1 MSFRQTLTR
10 SRLVAILRGLP
21 PDETEAV
28 GDCLIA
34 AGFAMLEVPLT
45 APTALASL
53 ERLVAHGGSRALVG
67 AGTVFTRAQLADCAA
82 VGARLIVSPN
92 MDPEIIRAAKSLGM
106 ISLPG
111 VMTPTEANQALA
123 AGADGLKLFPAEA
136 LPPAA
141 VKALKTILPPGVPLL
156 PVGGITLGTMAPYHA
171 AGADGFGLGSA
182 LYQPGLPL
190 EGLRARVDAFMTEAR
205 RLWPLLQESLP

>member
-1 MSFRQTLTR
+1 MSFPETLTR

-53 ERLVAHGGSRALVG
+53 ERLIAHCGSRVLVG
-67 AGTVFTRAQLADCAA
+67 AGTVVTRAQLADCAA

-92 MDPEIIRAAKSLGM
+92 TDPDIIRAAKTLGM

-111 VMTPTEANQALA
+111 VMTPTEAYQALA

-136 LPPAA
+136 VPPAA

-156 PVGGITLGTMAPYHA
+156 PVGGIMLGTMASYHA
-171 AGADGFGLGSA
+171 AGADGLGLGSA
-182 LYQPGLPL
+182 LYQPGLSL
-190 EGLRARVDAFMTEAR
+190 EGLRARADAFITEAR

>member
-1 MSFRQTLTR
+1 MSFPETLTR

-28 GDCLIA
+28 GTCLIG
-34 AGFAMLEVPLT
+34 AGFEMLEVPLT
-45 APTALASL
+45 ATTSLASL
-53 ERLVAHGGSRALVG
+53 ESLIAHFGSRALVG
-67 AGTVFTRAQLADCAA
+67 AGTVVTRAQLADCAA

-92 MDPEIIRAAKSLGM
+92 MDPDIIRAAKNLGM
-106 ISLPG
+106 ICLPG
-111 VMTPTEANQALA
+111 VMTPTEAYQALA

-136 LPPAA
+136 LPPAT

-156 PVGGITLGTMAPYHA
+156 PVGGITPATMPPYHA

-182 LYQPGLPL
+182 LYRPGLSL
-190 EGLRARVDAFMTEAR
+190 EALRFQADAFIQAAQ
-205 RLWPLLQESLP
+205 RLWPLLEEI

>member
-1 MSFRQTLTR
+1 MSFPETLTR
-10 SRLVAILRGLP
+10 SRLVPILRGLP
-21 PDETEAV
+21 PDEAEAV

-34 AGFAMLEVPLT
+34 VGFEMLEVPLT
-45 APTALASL
+45 ASTALASL
-53 ERLVAHGGSRALVG
+53 ERLIAHCGSRALVG
-67 AGTVFTRAQLADCAA
+67 AGTVVIRAQLADCAA

-92 MDPEIIRAAKSLGM
+92 MDPDIIRAAKTLGL

-111 VMTPTEANQALA
+111 VMTPTEAYQAVA

-156 PVGGITLGTMAPYHA
+156 PVGGITLGTMPPYHA

-190 EGLRARVDAFMTEAR
+190 AGLRARADAFMTEAR
-205 RLWPLLQESLP
+205 RLWPL